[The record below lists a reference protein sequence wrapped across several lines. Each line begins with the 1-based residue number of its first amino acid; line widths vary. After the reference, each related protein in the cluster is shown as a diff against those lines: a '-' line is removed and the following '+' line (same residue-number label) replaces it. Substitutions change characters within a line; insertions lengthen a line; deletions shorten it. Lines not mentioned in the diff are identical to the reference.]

1 MYDALGVPFTKQVAK
16 TIHKSTN
23 PGNPTELP
31 LESIHSVN
39 LDSQTNLKN
48 WQKRLTPEEIDRVRA
63 LTEDVAAATITATRI
78 GI

>member
-1 MYDALGVPFTKQVAK
+1 VPFTKGVAE

-39 LDSQTNLKN
+39 LDSKANIKN
-48 WQKRLTPEEIDRVRA
+48 WQKRLKPEDIERVRA
-63 LTEDVAAATITATRI
+63 LTEDVSQHYYTDEDWD
-78 GI
+78 